1 MRCSA
6 RLSLRPLL
14 FPIYVN
20 NLKDALKCLDCIMF
34 ADDTNFFYSNKNIK
48 RLFYIVNLELKKISR
63 GLKPTN
69 YQLT

>member
-1 MRCSA
+1 
-6 RLSLRPLL
+6 
-14 FPIYVN
+14 
-20 NLKDALKCLDCIMF
+20 MF